1 MVEEKE
7 SFMGSM
13 QKWALTLNRLIEHSA
28 KWHGQIEIVSRLEN
42 GKVVRI
48 NWARL
53 YREAKQL
60 TNALIAAGIETGD
73 RVATLAMNGDLHLAA
88 WYGISG
94 MGAVCHTLNPR
105 LSDEHLIYI
114 INHASDRLV
123 FVDPSFM
130 PIIERIDP
138 TCPSL
143 ERIVVLERPGEF
155 GWDAFLTGQSEA
167 AEWGGF
173 DENTAAGLCYTSG
186 TTGKPKGVTYSHRS
200 NYLHTLMI
208 LQPDVFNLSSRDVIL
223 PVVPMFHANAW
234 GLAFA
239 AAAVGA
245 KFVLPG
251 VRLDGASLYE
261 LIESEGVTFTAGV
274 PTVWQTLL
282 EYMDKN
288 GLQWSTLKRVM
299 VGGAACSEALYR
311 SFERR
316 GIEVQHNWGMTETS
330 PLGVSASST
339 AATALMSRDA
349 ERVHRLKQGRVP
361 LGVDIEIKST
371 EGHTLPHDGEASGH
385 LWIRG
390 HSVAAS
396 YFRSQK
402 TALDEGDFFDTGDIA
417 TIDALGFMHITDRA
431 KDIVKSG
438 GEWISSVEIENT
450 VLGLEGIAVAAVVG
464 VSHPKWGE
472 RPRLYVQLNS
482 GSAID
487 IDNIREFL
495 DGRIAK
501 WWIPDEIVIIDSIPL
516 GATGKIDKM
525 RIRDAIAKGDKEF
538 MPCNDSVSL

>member
-7 SFMGSM
+7 SFTGPM
-13 QKWALTLNRLIEHSA
+13 QKWALTLNKLIEHSA
-28 KWHGQIEIVSRLEN
+28 KWHGQVEIVSRLEN
-42 GKVVRI
+42 GKVVRT
-48 NWARL
+48 NWAKL

-60 TNALIAAGIETGD
+60 TNALIAAGIEAGD
-73 RVATLAMNGDLHLAA
+73 RVATLAMNGDLHLTA

-94 MGAVCHTLNPR
+94 MGAICHTLNPR

-114 INHASDRLV
+114 INHAGDRLI

-130 PIIERIDP
+130 PIMERIGP
-138 TCPSL
+138 ACPSL
-143 ERIVVLERPGEF
+143 ERIIVLERQRES
-155 GWDAFLTGQSEA
+155 GWDNFLADQSEA
-167 AEWGGF
+167 TEWGSF

-186 TTGKPKGVTYSHRS
+186 TTGKPKGVIYTHRS

-251 VRLDGASLYE
+251 ARLDGASLYD

-361 LGVDIEIKST
+361 LGVDIEIEST
-371 EGHTLPHDGEASGH
+371 EGLTLPHDGKTSGH
-385 LWIRG
+385 LLIRG

-396 YFRSQK
+396 YFRGPE
-402 TALDEGDFFDTGDIA
+402 AILDQNGFFDTGDIA

-438 GEWISSVEIENT
+438 GEWISSVEIENII
-450 VLGLEGIAVAAVVG
+450 LGLEGIAVAAVVG
-464 VSHPKWGE
+464 VPHPKWGE
-472 RPRLYVQLNS
+472 RPRLYVQLVS
-482 GSAID
+482 GSTLD
-487 IDNIREFL
+487 TDNIREFL

-525 RIRDAIAKGDKEF
+525 KIRDAIAKGEKKF
-538 MPCNDSVSL
+538 MPYSDNIGS